1 MSKFLG
7 PKAVPPISPQA
18 DALYG
23 EALGAY
29 QAKDLTAAI
38 ALFER
43 VIALAPDHADA
54 YYKRAN
60 ALKDLGQLAAALS
73 SYDEAVRLNPNF
85 AYAWCNRGV
94 VQQSLGLHEAALA
107 SYERS
112 IMLNPTDVLAHSN
125 RAVLLQGM
133 SRWEE
138 ALAGHDQT
146 LALNPQLFE
155 VWFHRG
161 NVLRALQ
168 RLTEALGSY
177 EQAVK
182 LQPDYAAGHYNCAVL
197 LERSG
202 RYRDALSSYERAV
215 SVFPEFHEAHFNRAG
230 VLRQLGEREAALAGY
245 DRAIAA
251 KPDYA
256 EAHSNRG
263 VLLQELGRRD
273 EALAGCD
280 RAILIRCNYPEAHF
294 NRGTLLQANGQ
305 FEAALASYDRAIALR
320 PDYAEAYCDRAKAL
334 LEVGRVNE
342 ALADYDRATTIRPDF
357 AEANYNK
364 SLALL
369 LNGNYE
375 EGWRLHEWRWKNA
388 DRLQAE
394 RRSFQ
399 QPLWLGEEEISGKTL
414 LLYCEQGLGDTLQF
428 CRFAK
433 SVAERGA
440 TVILEVQA
448 PLVSL
453 LKNLDGVSQV
463 VPEGGLLPPFDYHCP
478 LLSLPLA
485 LKTTLDTIPA
495 PRRYLHS
502 RAAKIPGW
510 ESRLGPRSGA
520 RIGLVWSGNP
530 RHGRDQN
537 RSIRLADWIGH
548 LPRDFHYVCLQR
560 EIRPA
565 DQEVLEANRWISTF
579 DLDPDFTETA
589 ALCECVDLV
598 ISVCTSV
605 AHLSAGLGR
614 NTWVMLPFAADWR
627 WLLGRDDSPW
637 YPTAR
642 LYRQQGPGDWRGVF
656 ERVSA
661 DLKTEDR
668 PTILEY

>member
-1 MSKFLG
+1 D
-7 PKAVPPISPQA
+7 QA
-18 DALYG
+18 
-23 EALGAY
+23 
-29 QAKDLTAAI
+29 
-38 ALFER
+38 
-43 VIALAPDHADA
+43 
-54 YYKRAN
+54 
-60 ALKDLGQLAAALS
+60 
-73 SYDEAVRLNPNF
+73 
-85 AYAWCNRGV
+85 
-94 VQQSLGLHEAALA
+94 
-107 SYERS
+107 
-112 IMLNPTDVLAHSN
+112 
-125 RAVLLQGM
+125 
-133 SRWEE
+133 
-138 ALAGHDQT
+138 
-146 LALNPQLFE
+146 LALNPQLFQ

-161 NVLRALQ
+161 NVLRQ
-168 RLTEALGSY
+168 MRRLTEALSSY

-182 LQPDYAAGHYNCAVL
+182 LQPDHAAGHYNCAVL
-197 LERSG
+197 LERCG

-215 SVFPEFHEAHFNRAG
+215 SIYPEFHEAHFNRAG
-230 VLRQLGEREAALAGY
+230 VLKQLGEREAALASY

-273 EALAGCD
+273 EALASCD
-280 RAILIRCNYPEAHF
+280 RAISIRCNYPEAHF
-294 NRGTLLQANGQ
+294 NRGTLLQANMQ

-320 PDYAEAYCDRAKAL
+320 PDYAEAYCDRAGVL

-342 ALADYDRATTIRPDF
+342 ALVDYERATTIRPDF
-357 AEANYNK
+357 AEANLNR

-369 LNGNYE
+369 LHGDYE

-388 DRLQAE
+388 ERLQTE
-394 RRSFQ
+394 WRSFK
-399 QPLWLGEEEISGKTL
+399 QPLWLGEEEIFGKTL

-433 SVAERGA
+433 TVAERGA

-453 LKNLDGVSQV
+453 LKDLDGVSLV

-502 RAAKIPGW
+502 QASKIPEW
-510 ESRLGPRSGA
+510 ESRLGPRNGP

-530 RHGRDQN
+530 KNGRDHN
-537 RSIRLADWIGH
+537 RSVRLLDWIEH
-548 LPRDFHYVCLQR
+548 LPRDFQYICLQR

-565 DQEVLEANRWISTF
+565 DREVLEANRWISTF
-579 DLDPDFTETA
+579 DPDFTETA

-598 ISVCTSV
+598 ISVCTSI

-627 WLLGRDDSPW
+627 WLVGRIDSPW
-637 YPTAR
+637 YPSVT
-642 LYRQQGPGDWRGVF
+642 LYRQHALGDWQGLF
-656 ERVSA
+656 ARVAA
-661 DLKTEDR
+661 DLHQVFR
-668 PTILEY
+668 